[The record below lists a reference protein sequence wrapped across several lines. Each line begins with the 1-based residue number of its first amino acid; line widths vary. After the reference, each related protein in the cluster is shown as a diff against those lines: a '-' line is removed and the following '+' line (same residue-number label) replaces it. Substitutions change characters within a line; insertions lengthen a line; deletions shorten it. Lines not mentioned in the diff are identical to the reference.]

1 MSFVHLH
8 THSHYTFQRALGTPE
23 AIAKR
28 AKEHWQNAI
37 AMTDSGNM
45 YGAFEFYEACR
56 EVGVKPIIGV
66 EFILSKKWRANRD
79 KDNELYEIVLLAK
92 NREWYKNLIHLV
104 TYSQIEGYVS
114 GKPRID
120 FALLEEYSKNIIAL
134 SWSMYGEIAQ
144 MISTGKEES
153 SICERIEYYRSVF
166 GNENYFLELEEHP
179 DKSLQPH
186 INDTIVKLSK
196 KYGYEYV
203 GTNNTYYITPDDA
216 SVQDIMM
223 SVSDGRS
230 LDDPDRNTLMNGDY
244 SIRSS
249 REMEELFVYAPKAY
263 ENSQKIADMIDLELD
278 VGGYKIP
285 KFPLTVEQKADYSR
299 FLSSNQE
306 SWEHRSYQL
315 LSEEEWFLRKLCISW
330 LGYRY
335 EISLTSEE
343 EESMVAK
350 LSVEKSEKKL
360 SEMSIKELQ
369 ELSEKHYPERKKD
382 IIAKLSDR
390 EKWIISRLE
399 YELLVVDLMWFNGYF
414 CIVADFIKYGKNNG
428 VPVWPGRWS
437 AAWAIL
443 AYLSGITDIDPLR
456 YGLLFERFLN
466 PSRVTMPDIDVD
478 FSDEGREKVLAYVRE
493 KYGNDHVAQVCTF
506 GTLAARAAVKDA
518 WRAFGIPFQ
527 EMNEFAKLIPSRPG
541 TTLTQALE
549 EATEFKNAYESD
561 EKYKKIV
568 DTALK
573 MEWSVRQLGVHA
585 CAVIIAPEP
594 MMHFCPLQPPPK
606 DPNSIVTQFSA
617 WPLEALWLLKMDFLG
632 LRNLAILDRAKK
644 IVERIHGKNIDL
656 LKIDYEDVHVLELFS
671 LWDMTGVFQ
680 FESDG
685 MRRYLKELKPSSF
698 EDLIAMV
705 SLYRPGPM
713 AYIPDFIDRK
723 FWRKKV
729 DYPHPSLEEILKPTY
744 GIAVYQ
750 EQIMQL
756 VQAFAGFS
764 LGEAD
769 ILRRAIGKKK
779 YELLMEQ
786 RGKFI
791 DAAVRWGNKEEL
803 AIYIFDEIIE
813 PFAWYGFNKSH
824 AACYAMIAYQT
835 AFMKA
840 YYPTEFMTAMM
851 TSDEEDTDRIR
862 LEITEAREKNIK
874 ILPPDV
880 NESQKHFTYIDN
892 DTIRFGLKAIKWL
905 WDGPIDVLLSE
916 QDKWPFLSI
925 FDFIERTWGDVI
937 NKRALES
944 LILSWAL
951 DSFGERASLLASIP
965 KMSAFQK
972 ELESKRET
980 SQLWLFDMGD
990 ATLVVHFELERA
1002 LPMGLED
1009 RIKWEKAMI
1018 GYPVSGHPLEWI
1030 EGFIKSK
1037 SKNLAAVLDLLHSW
1051 KDEILIAEPLLPL
1064 EWEENWEWGSL
1075 DTIDGD
1081 APSTI
1086 IENRGEDIP
1095 VESRTEDIAVSDEAD
1110 NIVNLPMEEKKE
1122 ESIFA
1127 QLIGIVTEVRKM
1139 QTRSWGMMMIA
1150 KVESIGFDFRI
1161 VIFPKDYEKYES
1173 KITEDTIVVANGRV
1187 KYDIERSELSLL
1199 PTAPFG
1205 KRKVID
1211 ESGSVKCFSI
1221 SVFRD
1226 MAQTSGMLVHAEK
1239 SNDDSLATEVVIQS
1253 VPTKY
1258 FIDIPAFWTKEDL
1271 LDLKDYLEKAEIWLI
1286 PVWIRIQWMEKDT
1299 KFSITSLSDLEG
1311 WLLKKGV

>member
-1 MSFVHLH
+1 
-8 THSHYTFQRALGTPE
+8 
-23 AIAKR
+23 
-28 AKEHWQNAI
+28 
-37 AMTDSGNM
+37 MTDSGNM

-56 EVGVKPIIGV
+56 EVGIKPIIGV
-66 EFILSKKWRANRD
+66 EFLLSKKWRANRD
-79 KDNELYEIVLLAK
+79 KDNELFEIVLLAK
-92 NREWYKNLIHLV
+92 NREGYKNLIHLV
-104 TYSQIEGYVS
+104 TFSQIEWYVW

-120 FALLEEYSKNIIAL
+120 YELLEAHHDNIIAL
-134 SWSMYGEIAQ
+134 SGSMYGEIAQ
-144 MISTGKEES
+144 MISTGKDEALV
-153 SICERIEYYRSVF
+153 CERIEYYRSIF
-166 GNENYFLELEEHP
+166 GEGNYFLEIEEHP

-203 GTNNTYYITPDDA
+203 WTNNSYYITQDDA

-263 ENSQKIADMIDLELD
+263 ENTQKIADMIDLELD

-285 KFPLTVEQKADYSR
+285 KFPLTVEQKADYTQ
-299 FLSSNQE
+299 FLATNE
-306 SWEHRSYQL
+306 KSWENRSYQL
-315 LSEEEWFLRKLCISW
+315 LTEEEWFLRKLCISGLW
-330 LGYRY
+330 YRY
-335 EISLTSEE
+335 EISLSKEE
-343 EESMVAK
+343 EESMIAK

-360 SEMSIKELQ
+360 SEMSIVELQ
-369 ELSEKHYPERKKD
+369 ELSQKHYPKKKND

-527 EMNEFAKLIPSRPG
+527 EMNEFAKLIPGRPG
-541 TTLTQALE
+541 TTLSQALE
-549 EATEFKNAYESD
+549 EAIEFKNAYEGD
-561 EKYKKIV
+561 EKYRKIV

-573 MEWSVRQLGVHA
+573 MEWSVRQLWVHA

-617 WPLEALWLLKMDFLG
+617 WPLEALWLLKMDFLW

-644 IVERIHGKNIDL
+644 IVERVHGKNIDL
-656 LKIDYEDVHVLELFS
+656 LKIDYEDLHVLELFS

-723 FWRKKV
+723 FGRKKV

-813 PFAWYGFNKSH
+813 PFAGYGFNKSH

-916 QDKWPFLSI
+916 QDKWPFQSI

-990 ATLVVHFELERA
+990 APWVVHFELERA
-1002 LPMGLED
+1002 QPMELED

-1037 SKNLAAVLDLLHSW
+1037 SKNLSAVLDLLNTW
-1051 KDEILIAEPLLPL
+1051 KDDIVIQDPILPL
-1064 EWEENWEWGSL
+1064 DWEDTWDGEAAVFIDNNSL
-1075 DTIDGD
+1075 AWSPSSIADEIPLETRSED
-1081 APSTI
+1081 APDTT
-1086 IENRGEDIP
+1086 EN
-1095 VESRTEDIAVSDEAD
+1095 EALD
-1110 NIVNLPMEEKKE
+1110 NVLIEEKKE
-1122 ESIFA
+1122 EYIFA
-1127 QLIGIVTEVRKM
+1127 QLIGIVAEVKKM

-1161 VIFPKDYEKYES
+1161 VIFPKDYDKYES

-1187 KYDIERSELSLL
+1187 KYDTERSELSLL

-1205 KRKVID
+1205 KRKAID
-1211 ESGSVKCFSI
+1211 EAGSVKCFSL

-1226 MAQTSGMLVHAEK
+1226 MAQTSGMLVKAI
-1239 SNDDSLATEVVIQS
+1239 NVQADDMAIIDNAPQA
-1253 VPTKY
+1253 PTKY

-1271 LDLKDYLEKAEIWLI
+1271 LDLKDYLEKAEIGLI

-1299 KFSITSLSDLEG
+1299 KFTIASLSELEE
-1311 WLLKKGV
+1311 WLTKKWA